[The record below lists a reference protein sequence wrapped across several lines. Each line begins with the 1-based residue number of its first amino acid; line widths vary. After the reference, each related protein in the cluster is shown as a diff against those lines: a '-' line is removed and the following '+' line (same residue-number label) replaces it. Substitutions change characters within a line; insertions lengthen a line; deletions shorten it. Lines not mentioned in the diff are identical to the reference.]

1 MDNAIRSILNE
12 REIDILYKEVI
23 CTFLGNLIKFS
34 KKYPELYDVI
44 NDYCKQN
51 PGKINKIILIES
63 PLRIAT
69 LDNNINAV
77 KILCQNKANVNN
89 NGDNISWPAL
99 LIAAK
104 LGYIDIVKILCKN
117 GANTNY
123 CSEANY
129 YALLLAANSGYTGVV
144 KFLLEYDAV
153 PFLTFSKHNFSDIIN
168 NIALLNTL
176 S

>member
-12 REIDILYKEVI
+12 REIDILYKKVT
-23 CTFLGNLIKFS
+23 CTFLGNLVYLS
-34 KKYPELYDVI
+34 KRYPKLYDVI

-51 PGKINKIILIES
+51 PGKINKIVISES
-63 PLRIAT
+63 PLTIAT
-69 LDNNINAV
+69 IDNNINVV
-77 KILCQNKANVNN
+77 KILCQNKADVNN
-89 NGDNISWPAL
+89 HIDTSCWPAL

-104 LGYIDIVKILCKN
+104 LGYIDIVKILCEN

-123 CSEANY
+123 CSGANY
-129 YALLLAANSGYTGVV
+129 YALLLAANSGYTGVA

-153 PFLTFSKHNFSDIIN
+153 PFSKHNFLDIIN